1 MQTYIIK
8 KHAYAICCCVCFL
21 FFLTPVFAGDPV
33 YPASMIPDSLKKN
46 AHVVK
51 RMEEVIVKINDPR
64 DVRVTTHF
72 VITVLDAEGE
82 KYARVIESYDKLKD
96 LRSIKGTLYDALG
109 LPIKKLKQSDIQDM
123 SGVGSES
130 LMTDDRYKQHAFYYN
145 VYPHTVE
152 YEVEVRYNH
161 SFYLPYWVPQEDESF
176 AVQQSKL
183 VVTAPKDY
191 MVRYRNFNYK
201 GEPVVADD
209 GGDKTYTW
217 EVKNMAAQLDEPYAP
232 RWYKRTTTVLLAP
245 AVFEMQQYKGSMNT
259 WEEFGHFAYILNQG
273 RDQLPDGVKQTVH
286 QLTDGLSREEKIAK
300 LYKYLQEHTR
310 YISIQLGIG
319 GWQTF
324 DANYVASKGY
334 GDCKA
339 LSNYMCALLKEAG
352 VKASCV
358 LVYAGDNAK
367 DVTEAGFPS
376 TRFNHVIVCAP
387 GTKDSTWLEC
397 TSSFHPVGYLGGF
410 TADRPVLFVDE
421 TGSKLVHTPVYTMEQ
436 NQQIR
441 HISATIAETGD
452 MTLKADTRY
461 TGLQQDDLH
470 ARINMLTKEKILER
484 LRQAGYFSSYD
495 VSGYE
500 CKQFKESLP
509 AIDEHLEIAAH
520 NYATVTGKRMFL
532 EPNLLT
538 KTGRRVTAD
547 TARKSDI
554 YLADAFR
561 DVDTVKITIPEGY
574 TPEALPQP
582 VALQSIFGNYSSK
595 VSVDGNVI
603 TYMRSIEHK
612 GGSYPASAFPE
623 LEKFYNG
630 MYKADRARIVLVKK

>member
-1 MQTYIIK
+1 MLTYTLK
-8 KHAYAICCCVCFL
+8 KYAHSIVCCVCFL
-21 FFLTPVFAGDPV
+21 FFLTPVLAGDPV
-33 YPASMIPDSLKKN
+33 FPASMIPDSLKSN
-46 AHVVK
+46 AHIVK
-51 RMEEVIVKINDPR
+51 RMEEVIIKINDPR
-64 DVRVTTHF
+64 DVRVTTHY
-72 VITVLDAEGE
+72 VLTVMDAEGE
-82 KYARVIESYDKLKD
+82 RYAKAVGFYDKLTD
-96 LRSIKGTLYDALG
+96 LRSIKGTLYDATGEL
-109 LPIKKLKQSDIQDM
+109 IKKLKQSDLQDL

-152 YEVEVRYNH
+152 YEIEVKYNH
-161 SFYLPYWVPQEDESF
+161 SFYLPYWMPQRSTGY

-191 MVRYRNFNYK
+191 VLRYHHFNYK
-201 GEPVVADD
+201 GEPLITND
-209 GGDKTYTW
+209 GGDNVYTW
-217 EVKNMAAQLDEPYAP
+217 EVKNMPPVQDEPYAP
-232 RWYKRTTTVLLAP
+232 SWHKRTTTVQLAP
-245 AVFEMQQYKGSMNT
+245 ASFEMQQYKGTMAS
-259 WEEFGHFAYILNQG
+259 WEDFGHFMYVLNQG
-273 RDQLPDGVKQTVH
+273 RDQLPDAVKQAVH

-300 LYKYLQEHTR
+300 LYTYLQQHTR
-310 YISIQLGIG
+310 YISVQLGIG

-324 DANYVASKGY
+324 DANYVAAKGY

-358 LVYAGDNAK
+358 LVYAGEDDK
-367 DVTEAGFPS
+367 DVIDASFPS
-376 TRFNHVIVCAP
+376 TRFNHVIVCVP

-397 TSSFHPVGYLGGF
+397 TSSFQPTGYLGSF
-410 TADRPVLFVDE
+410 TADRHVLFIDE
-421 TGSKLVHTPVYTMEQ
+421 MGSKLIHTPVYTMEQ

-461 TGLQQDDLH
+461 TGLQQDDVN
-470 ARINMLTKEKILER
+470 ARLNILTREKILER
-484 LRQAGYFSSYD
+484 LKQAGYFSSYD
-495 VSGYE
+495 VNGYE
-500 CKQFKESLP
+500 CKQLKTSLP
-509 AIDEHLEIAAH
+509 AVEEHLEIAAH

-538 KTGRRVTAD
+538 KTGRRLSPDST
-547 TARKSDI
+547 RRSDI
-554 YLADAFR
+554 YLNDAYR

-574 TPEALPQP
+574 APEAMPQP
-582 VALQSIFGNYSSK
+582 VALQSVFGAYSSRAT
-595 VSVDGNVI
+595 VEGNVI
-603 TYMRSIEHK
+603 TYTRSIDHK
-612 GGSYPASAFPE
+612 GGAYPASAYPE